1 MKLFTNTSVGGMEI
15 NDADARVI
23 TEAAILEGLSAEE
36 AGAVSEDAQLC
47 QDLIKQDI
55 VTERTIVRMD
65 KKAKLSRAFRTA
77 VFTIARRKKDVK
89 FKKLL
94 TIWRMERNLEAYL
107 IKKYRSEALRMAK
120 ESLKRKPLPSG
131 NGANSGAVRKAINTA
146 KGQLSAH

>member
-131 NGANSGAVRKAINTA
+131 NGANSGTVRKAINTA
-146 KGQLSAH
+146 KGQLGAH

>member
-36 AGAVSEDAQLC
+36 AGAVSEDARLC

-65 KKAKLSRAFRTA
+65 KKAKLSRAFRTS

-131 NGANSGAVRKAINTA
+131 K
-146 KGQLSAH
+146 

>member
-65 KKAKLSRAFRTA
+65 KKAKLSRAFRTS

-94 TIWRMERNLEAYL
+94 TI
-107 IKKYRSEALRMAK
+107 
-120 ESLKRKPLPSG
+120 
-131 NGANSGAVRKAINTA
+131 
-146 KGQLSAH
+146 